1 MKKLLKVLL
10 IIILILAL
18 VAVGAGVYIVNKIKK
33 LNYVPIQPHE
43 IEVTEGIKENLV
55 EYRNI
60 ALFGIDT
67 AGTYEGS
74 RSDCIIIASI
84 NQKNKEIK
92 LVSVYRDTYLDIPN
106 HGLDKVNHAY
116 AYGGP
121 ALSMS
126 TLNTNLDL
134 NITEFATVNFTS
146 TQEIID
152 EIGGIKLTVTDA
164 EATQI
169 PGIVEGGTYELTGAQ
184 ALAFARI
191 RKIDNDYA
199 RTERMRK
206 GRLATMFSVNSTP
219 GLSNYLSGVDE
230 RGKKID
236 ILKYVI
242 TTEIDNLYI
251 IPSGNVPPNP
261 SELLASEK
269 TEEMLEKLKKTFD
282 IVILDGTPA
291 LLVTDALILARLADT
306 TTIVTAYKSTKKED
320 LAKVKKSIE
329 NVGGKIAG
337 VIINKI
343 PIKPEEYKSTYY
355 YGSTTSVEPT
365 RRHQKADYQFETT
378 GNIEE
383 NKKQEI
389 TEQLNEYLK
398 NK

>member
-1 MKKLLKVLL
+1 MKKELITQRSPKSPIAETFRTLRTNLQFMNSQKDLKT
-10 IIILILAL
+10 ILITSTMP
-18 VAVGAGVYIVNKIKK
+18 G
-33 LNYVPIQPHE
+33 
-43 IEVTEGIKENLV
+43 EGK
-55 EYRNI
+55 
-60 ALFGIDT
+60 
-67 AGTYEGS
+67 S
-74 RSDCIIIASI
+74 WIAS
-84 NQKNKEIK
+84 
-92 LVSVYRDTYLDIPN
+92 
-106 HGLDKVNHAY
+106 
-116 AYGGP
+116 
-121 ALSMS
+121 
-126 TLNTNLDL
+126 NL
-134 NITEFATVNFTS
+134 A
-146 TQEIID
+146 
-152 EIGGIKLTVTDA
+152 VTF
-164 EATQI
+164 
-169 PGIVEGGTYELTGAQ
+169 AQ
-184 ALAFARI
+184 AGKKVVLVDA
-191 RKIDNDYA
+191 D
-199 RTERMRK
+199 MRK
-206 GRLATMFSVNSTP
+206 GRLATIFSVNSTP
-219 GLSNYLSGVDE
+219 GLSNYLSGIDD

-236 ILKYVI
+236 ILKYVT

-365 RRHQKADYQFETT
+365 RRHQKTDYQFETT

>member
-1 MKKLLKVLL
+1 MKKELITQRSPKSPIAETFRTLRTNLQFMNSQKDLKT
-10 IIILILAL
+10 ILI
-18 VAVGAGVYIVNKIKK
+18 
-33 LNYVPIQPHE
+33 
-43 IEVTEGIKENLV
+43 
-55 EYRNI
+55 
-60 ALFGIDT
+60 
-67 AGTYEGS
+67 
-74 RSDCIIIASI
+74 
-84 NQKNKEIK
+84 
-92 LVSVYRDTYLDIPN
+92 
-106 HGLDKVNHAY
+106 
-116 AYGGP
+116 
-121 ALSMS
+121 
-126 TLNTNLDL
+126 
-134 NITEFATVNFTS
+134 TS
-146 TQEIID
+146 TMPGEGKSWISSN
-152 EIGGIKLTVTDA
+152 LAVTF
-164 EATQI
+164 
-169 PGIVEGGTYELTGAQ
+169 AQ
-184 ALAFARI
+184 AGKKVILVDA
-191 RKIDNDYA
+191 D
-199 RTERMRK
+199 MRK

-236 ILKYVI
+236 ILKYVT

-320 LAKVKKSIE
+320 LAKV
-329 NVGGKIAG
+329 
-337 VIINKI
+337 IINKI